1 MTTDVPTDE
10 QAAIAAFIKK
20 HGVKRC
26 PTACAVPTQAS
37 ITAADR
43 AALNDYALG
52 RERARRAK
60 VIARV
65 QELGLAANPPAETV
79 E

>member
-1 MTTDVPTDE
+1 MTTDPTADDRA
-10 QAAIAAFIKK
+10 AAIAAFIKK

-37 ITAADR
+37 VPAADR

-52 RERARRAK
+52 RERMRRARA
-60 VIARV
+60 VARIRS
-65 QELGLAANPPAETV
+65 LGLVPPQAAE
-79 E
+79 